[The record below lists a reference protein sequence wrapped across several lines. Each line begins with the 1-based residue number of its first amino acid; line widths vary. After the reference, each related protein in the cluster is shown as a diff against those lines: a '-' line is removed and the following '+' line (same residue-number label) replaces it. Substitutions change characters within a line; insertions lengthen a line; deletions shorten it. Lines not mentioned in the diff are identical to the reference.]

1 MNRPIRLLSI
11 GCILLFM
18 ALLLNINYVQFVNAD
33 NLSSRSGNTRAQ
45 VAEFSRERGPIL
57 VADDAVAV
65 SKPSHDR
72 YEFQR
77 RYPRGKVYAPL
88 TGFYSF
94 LYGSSGVELAQNS
107 ILSGQDPRLFVNR
120 VIDLVTSQDP
130 QGGSVMLTIDRAAQR
145 AAYQGLQD
153 LPGKARGAVVALR
166 PDTGEVLAMTST
178 PSYNPNR
185 LATHDFDASQKAWE
199 KLNSAPAEPM
209 FNRATQG
216 IYPPGST
223 FKLVTAS
230 AALESGKY
238 TPDTPVT
245 GTASLDL
252 PLTTTNMVNE
262 SGGSCGASTITL
274 RQALAVSCNTAF
286 ASVGLDVGAKRLAE
300 QAQKYG
306 FGQEVLDD
314 LPGAEE
320 SQFPKKPDAPQTA
333 FSAIGQFDVAATPL
347 QMAMI
352 VAGIANDG
360 TVMKPHVVSEVRAPD
375 LSTIEETQPEEFS
388 QAISPSTAED
398 MQSMMVSVTNEGTG
412 STGAIPGLEVG
423 SKTGT
428 AQSSEDRNP
437 YAWYVSFAGPPGEPK
452 VAVAVFV
459 EHADVPRGEISGSGL
474 GGPIAKSV
482 MQAVVGR

>member
-18 ALLLNINYVQFVNAD
+18 ALLLNVNYVQFVNAD
-33 NLSSRSGNTRAQ
+33 NLAAHSGNTRVQ

-57 VADDAVAV
+57 VADDTVAV
-65 SKPSHDR
+65 SRPVDDR

-77 RYPRGKVYAPL
+77 RYPRAKPYAHV

-94 LYGSSGVELAQNS
+94 LFGSSGIELTQHQ
-107 ILSGQDPRLFVNR
+107 ILSGSDPRLFVNR
-120 VIDLVTSQDP
+120 VIDLITSEQP
-130 QGGSVMLTIDRAAQR
+130 QGGSVLLTLDRAAQR
-145 AAYQGLQD
+145 AAWRGLQD
-153 LPGKARGAVVALR
+153 LPGNAKGAVVALR

-185 LATHDFDASQKAWE
+185 LASHDFDATEKAWE
-199 KLNSAPAEPM
+199 RLNSASAKPM

-230 AALESGKY
+230 AALQSGGY
-238 TPDTPVT
+238 TPESSVT
-245 GTASLDL
+245 GTAALDL
-252 PLTTTNMVNE
+252 PLTTTNMVND
-262 SGGSCGASTITL
+262 SGGSCGAETITL

-286 ASVGLDVGAKRLAE
+286 ADVGMDLGARKLEE
-300 QAQKYG
+300 QAEKYG
-306 FGQEVLDD
+306 FGQDLLED
-314 LPGAEE
+314 LPGVAE
-320 SQFPKKPDAPQTA
+320 SQFPNNPDEPQTA

-347 QMAMI
+347 QMASI
-352 VAGIANDG
+352 VAGIANNG
-360 TVMKPHVVSEVRAPD
+360 TVMKPYVVSEVRAPD
-375 LSTIEETQPEEFS
+375 LTTIEETQPEEFS
-388 QAISPSTAED
+388 QAVSPGTAQQL
-398 MQSMMVSVTNEGTG
+398 QSMMVSVTNEGTG
-412 STGAIPGLEVG
+412 GTGAIPGVGVG

-428 AQSSEDRNP
+428 AQSSESRAP
-437 YAWYVSFAGPPGEPK
+437 YAWYVSFAPSDDPE

-459 EHADVPRGEISGSGL
+459 EDANVSRDQISGSGL

-482 MQAVVGR
+482 MQAVIDR

>member
-33 NLSSRSGNTRAQ
+33 NLAAHSGNTRVQ
-45 VAEFSRERGPIL
+45 EAEFSRERGPIL
-57 VADDAVAV
+57 VADDTVAV
-65 SKPSHDR
+65 SRPVDDR
-72 YEFQR
+72 YEFLR
-77 RYPRGKVYAPL
+77 RYPKPKVYAPV
-88 TGFYSF
+88 TGFYSYLF
-94 LYGSSGVELAQNS
+94 GSSGIELTQND

-120 VIDLVTSQDP
+120 VIDLVTSQEP
-130 QGGSVMLTIDRAAQR
+130 QGGSVLLTLDRAAQQ
-145 AAYQGLQD
+145 AAYRGLVN
-153 LPGKARGAVVALR
+153 LPGNGKGAVVAMR
-166 PDTGEVLAMTST
+166 PDTGEILAMASL

-185 LATHDFDASQKAWE
+185 LATHDFDKSEKAWE
-199 KLNSAPAEPM
+199 QLNSAPGEPM

-238 TPDTPVT
+238 TPDTSVT
-245 GTASLDL
+245 GTAVLDL
-252 PLTTTNMVNE
+252 PLTTSNMVNE
-262 SGGSCGASTITL
+262 GGGSCGADTITL

-286 ASVGLDVGAKRLAE
+286 ASVGMDVGGKKLRE
-300 QAQKYG
+300 QAERYG
-306 FGQEVLDD
+306 FGQDLLDD
-314 LPGAEE
+314 LTGDAE
-320 SQFPKKPDAPQTA
+320 SAFPRKLDAPQTA

-347 QMAMI
+347 QMATI
-352 VAGIANDG
+352 VSGIANDG
-360 TVMKPHVVSEVRAPD
+360 TVMKPHLVSEVRAPD

-388 QAISPSTAED
+388 QAVSPQTAAD
-398 MQSMMVSVTNEGTG
+398 LQSMMVSVTNEGTG
-412 STGAIPGLEVG
+412 STGAIPGIQVG

-437 YAWYVSFAGPPGEPK
+437 YAWYVSFAPADDPQ

-459 EHADVPRGEISGSGL
+459 QSSSVARSEISGSGL

-482 MQAVVGR
+482 MEAVINR

>member
-18 ALLLNINYVQFVNAD
+18 ALLLNVNYVQFVNAD
-33 NLSSRSGNTRAQ
+33 DLSSMPGNTRVQ

-57 VADDAVAV
+57 VADDTAAV
-65 SKPSHDR
+65 SRPVKDR
-72 YEFQR
+72 FEFQR
-77 RYPRGKVYAPL
+77 EYPRAKPYAHV

-94 LYGSSGVELAQNS
+94 LFGSSGIELSQHS
-107 ILSGQDPRLFVNR
+107 LLSGSDPRLFVNR
-120 VIDLVTSQDP
+120 VVDLVTSEEP
-130 QGGSVMLTIDRAAQR
+130 QGGSVMLTLDRAAQR
-145 AAYQGLQD
+145 AAYQGLDD
-153 LPGKARGAVVALR
+153 LPGNAKGAVVALR
-166 PDTGEVLAMTST
+166 PETGEVLAMTSV

-185 LATHDFDASQKAWE
+185 LASHDFDATEKAWE
-199 KLNSAPAEPM
+199 DLNSAPGEPM

-223 FKLVTAS
+223 FKMVTAS
-230 AALESGKY
+230 AALETGKY
-238 TPDTPVT
+238 SPESSVT

-262 SGGSCGASTITL
+262 SGGSCGAETITL

-286 ASVGLDVGAKRLAE
+286 ADLGLELGAKKIAE
-300 QAQKYG
+300 QAEKYG
-306 FGQEVLDD
+306 FGQDVLDD
-314 LPGAEE
+314 LPADED
-320 SQFPKKPDAPQTA
+320 SQFPQNPDAPQTA

-360 TVMKPHVVSEVRAPD
+360 TVMKPHLVSEVRAPD

-388 QAISPSTAED
+388 QATSPETAEA
-398 MQSMMVSVTNEGTG
+398 MQSMMVSVTNVGTG
-412 STGAIPGLEVG
+412 STGAIPGIEVG

-428 AQSSEDRNP
+428 AQSSEDRAP
-437 YAWYVSFAGPPGEPK
+437 YAWYVSFAPADNPQ

-459 EHADVPRGEISGSGL
+459 EDANVSRDQISGSGL

-482 MQAVVGR
+482 MEAVINR

>member
-18 ALLLNINYVQFVNAD
+18 ALLLNVNYVQFVNAD
-33 NLSSRSGNTRAQ
+33 NLANHSGNTRVQ

-65 SKPSHDR
+65 SKPVDDR

-77 RYPRGKVYAPL
+77 MYPRAKPYAHV

-94 LYGSSGVELAQNS
+94 LFGSTGIELTQNS
-107 ILSGQDPRLFVNR
+107 ILSGSDPRLFVNR
-120 VIDLVTSQDP
+120 VIDLVTSQQP
-130 QGGSVMLTIDRAAQR
+130 QGGSVMLTLDRAAQR
-145 AAYQGLQD
+145 AAWQGLQN
-153 LPGKARGAVVALR
+153 LPGSARGAVVALR
-166 PDTGEVLAMTST
+166 PDTGEVLAMTSM
-178 PSYNPNR
+178 PSYDPGR
-185 LATHDFDASQKAWE
+185 LASHDFSATEKAWE
-199 KLNSAPAEPM
+199 QLNSAPGEPM
-209 FNRATQG
+209 FNRGTQG

-230 AALESGKY
+230 AALESAGY
-238 TPDTPVT
+238 TPDTQVT

-262 SGGSCGASTITL
+262 GGGSCGADTITL

-286 ASVGLDVGAKRLAE
+286 ADVGMDVGAKKLAE
-300 QAQKYG
+300 QAERYG
-306 FGQEVLDD
+306 FGQELLDD
-314 LPGAEE
+314 IPGVEE
-320 SQFPKKPDAPQTA
+320 SQFPQHPDAPQTA

-347 QMAMI
+347 QMASI
-352 VAGIANDG
+352 VSGIANDG
-360 TVMKPHVVSEVRAPD
+360 TVMKPYLISEVRAPD

-388 QAISPSTAED
+388 QAVSPSTAED
-398 MQSMMVSVTNEGTG
+398 LQSMMVSVTEEGTG
-412 STGAIPGLEVG
+412 ATGAIPGIQVG

-428 AQSSEDRNP
+428 AQSSESRNP
-437 YAWYVSFAGPPGEPK
+437 YAWYVSFAPADDPQ

-459 EHADVPRGEISGSGL
+459 EHADVARGDISGSGL

-482 MQAVVGR
+482 MQAVIDR